1 MPGIAAGHQAGEKGI
16 ALILVVVCLAILGL
30 VAAGSLALA
39 LSQREGAAHLLYATQ
54 AEYAAETGAVPA
66 ELLKPIA
73 DSLGLG
79 EEAPVARW
87 SLPGAAWVTD
97 TLRRLNDRLYLLR
110 AFGERLSASGVAV
123 GWHRMGRLLRRA
135 QPVFSPLATLAAA
148 GVTGL
153 GGARVSGADSVPPEW
168 VGDCPPSGSS
178 ISDIRLDSLAVPR
191 RTTTL
196 GDFSIGQL
204 LAQADLQIGGTVSSL
219 EPPPG
224 SPSPLIAARN
234 GTALS
239 GSGRGRG
246 LLVVDGDLEI
256 AGGFEFRGLI
266 LVLGTARF
274 TGLGGGVL
282 GALVAREIDLGESS
296 SVISFSRCSVDWA
309 LKGAA
314 RLQPLRDRSWLE
326 LP

>member
-1 MPGIAAGHQAGEKGI
+1 VPRIAAGRQSAEGGI
-16 ALILVVVCLAILGL
+16 ALILVVVCLAVLGL

-39 LSQREGAAHLLYATQ
+39 LSQREGSAHLLYAMQ
-54 AEYAAETGAVPA
+54 AEYAAEAGAVPVD
-66 ELLKPIA
+66 LLRPIA
-73 DSLGLG
+73 DRLGLR
-79 EEAPVARW
+79 EEVPVGSW
-87 SLPGAAWVTD
+87 SLPGAARVTD

-110 AFGERLSASGVAV
+110 AAGERLSASGVAV
-123 GWHRMGRLLRRA
+123 GWHRVGRLLRRG
-135 QPVFSPLATLAAA
+135 QPAFSPLAALVAAN
-148 GVTGL
+148 VSGL

-168 VGDCPPSGSS
+168 VGDCPPAGPA
-178 ISDIRLDSLAVPR
+178 IPDIRIDSLAAPA
-191 RTTTL
+191 RTTAL
-196 GDFSIGQL
+196 GDFSIEEL
-204 LAQADLQIGGTVSSL
+204 LAQADLQIGGTVRSL

-224 SPSPLIAARN
+224 SPSQLVAARN

-239 GSGRGRG
+239 GSGRGQG

-274 TGLGGGVL
+274 TGLGGGIL
-282 GALVAREIDLGESS
+282 GALVAREIDLGESPS
-296 SVISFSRCSVDWA
+296 TIRFSRCSVEWA